1 MYNGYRKQFASNRTR
16 NEVLNMRSKS
26 TELMKQISNYIGD
39 YYRQHHSTPTTREIA
54 STVGL
59 SPAAGYKYLVEMDKR
74 GMLSY
79 ENGEITNLPKIS
91 KTPTGYFS
99 APLVGS
105 IRCGDPESEEALV
118 EEYVSLPE
126 SIFGKGRFYL
136 LRAKGD
142 SMIDAGIEE
151 DDLIVIQIQHEADEG
166 DIVVALD
173 ADGQN
178 TLKRFGGFDG
188 EFYLLE
194 YMNETRYPGKVEKVR
209 SFVVQGV
216 ARHVI
221 KTL

>member
-1 MYNGYRKQFASNRTR
+1 
-16 NEVLNMRSKS
+16 MRSKNPA
-26 TELMKQISNYIGD
+26 LMDAIKEFVNR
-39 YYRQHHSTPTTREIA
+39 YYREHHTAPSTQTIGAAVGVTRN
-54 STVGL
+54 TV
-59 SPAAGYKYLVEMDKR
+59 YRYLVEMNER
-74 GMLSY
+74 GMLQYDKAIKST
-79 ENGEITNLPKIS
+79 EQMTKC
-91 KTPTGYFS
+91 KTGYFS
-99 APLVGS
+99 APVVGS

-194 YMNETRYPGKVEKVR
+194 YMNEKRYPGKVEKVR

>member
-1 MYNGYRKQFASNRTR
+1 
-16 NEVLNMRSKS
+16 MRSKS
-26 TELMKQISNYIGD
+26 PELMGAIKEFVNK
-39 YYRQHHSTPTTREIA
+39 YYREHHTAPSTQTIGAAVGVTRN
-54 STVGL
+54 TV
-59 SPAAGYKYLVEMDKR
+59 YRYLVEMNER
-74 GMLSY
+74 GMLQYDKAIKST
-79 ENGEITNLPKIS
+79 EQITKC
-91 KTPTGYFS
+91 KTGYFS
-99 APLVGS
+99 APVVGS
-105 IRCGDPESEEALV
+105 IRCGDPESEEELV

-194 YMNETRYPGKVEKVR
+194 YMNEKRYPGKVEKVR

>member
-1 MYNGYRKQFASNRTR
+1 
-16 NEVLNMRSKS
+16 MRSKS

-142 SMIDAGIEE
+142 SMVDAGIEE
-151 DDLIVIQIQHEADEG
+151 DDLIVIQIRHEASEG

-173 ADGQN
+173 QDGQN
-178 TLKRFGGFDG
+178 TLKRYGGYDEESG
-188 EFYLLE
+188 LYILE
-194 YMNETRYPGKVEKVR
+194 YMNEKRYPGKVEKVR
-209 SFVVQGV
+209 SFAVQGV

>member
-1 MYNGYRKQFASNRTR
+1 
-16 NEVLNMRSKS
+16 MRSKS
-26 TELMKQISNYIGD
+26 PELMEAIKAFVNR
-39 YYRQHHSTPTTREIA
+39 YYREHHTAPSTQTIGAAVGVTRN
-54 STVGL
+54 TV
-59 SPAAGYKYLVEMDKR
+59 YRYLVEMNER
-74 GMLSY
+74 GMLQYDKAIKST
-79 ENGEITNLPKIS
+79 EQITKC
-91 KTPTGYFS
+91 KTGYFS
-99 APLVGS
+99 APVVGS

-126 SIFGKGRFYL
+126 SIFGKGQFYL

-173 ADGQN
+173 PDGQN
-178 TLKRFGGFDG
+178 TLKRYGGYDEESG
-188 EFYLLE
+188 FYILE
-194 YMNETRYPGKVEKVR
+194 YMNEKRYPGKVEKVR

>member
-1 MYNGYRKQFASNRTR
+1 
-16 NEVLNMRSKS
+16 MRSKS
-26 TELMKQISNYIGD
+26 PELMGAIKEFVNK
-39 YYRQHHSTPTTREIA
+39 YYREHHTAPSTQTIGAVVGVTRN
-54 STVGL
+54 TV
-59 SPAAGYKYLVEMDKR
+59 YRYLVEMNER
-74 GMLSY
+74 GMLQYDKAIKST
-79 ENGEITNLPKIS
+79 EQIIKC
-91 KTPTGYFS
+91 KTGYFS
-99 APLVGS
+99 APVVGS

-126 SIFGKGRFYL
+126 SIFGKGQFYL

-173 ADGQN
+173 PDGQN
-178 TLKRFGGFDG
+178 TLKRYGGYDEESG
-188 EFYLLE
+188 FYILE
-194 YMNETRYPGKVEKVR
+194 YMNEKRYPGKVEKVR

>member
-1 MYNGYRKQFASNRTR
+1 
-16 NEVLNMRSKS
+16 MRSKS
-26 TELMKQISNYIGD
+26 PELMEAIKAFVNR
-39 YYRQHHSTPTTREIA
+39 YYREHHTAPSTQTIGAAVGVTRN
-54 STVGL
+54 TV
-59 SPAAGYKYLVEMDKR
+59 YRYLVEMNER
-74 GMLSY
+74 GMLQYDKAIKST
-79 ENGEITNLPKIS
+79 EQITKCR
-91 KTPTGYFS
+91 TGYFS
-99 APLVGS
+99 VSVVGS

-194 YMNETRYPGKVEKVR
+194 YMNEKRYPGKVEKVR

>member
-1 MYNGYRKQFASNRTR
+1 
-16 NEVLNMRSKS
+16 MRSKS
-26 TELMKQISNYIGD
+26 PELMGAIKEFVNK
-39 YYRQHHSTPTTREIA
+39 YYREHHTVPSTQTIGAAVGVTRN
-54 STVGL
+54 TV
-59 SPAAGYKYLVEMDKR
+59 YRYLVEMNER
-74 GMLSY
+74 GMLQYDKAIKST
-79 ENGEITNLPKIS
+79 EQMTKC
-91 KTPTGYFS
+91 KTGYFS
-99 APLVGS
+99 APVVGS

-126 SIFGKGRFYL
+126 SIFGKGQFYL

-173 ADGQN
+173 PDGQN

-194 YMNETRYPGKVEKVR
+194 YMNEKRYPGKVERVT
-209 SFVVQGV
+209 SFAVQGV

>member
-1 MYNGYRKQFASNRTR
+1 
-16 NEVLNMRSKS
+16 MRSKS
-26 TELMKQISNYIGD
+26 PELMGAIKEFVNK
-39 YYRQHHSTPTTREIA
+39 YYREHHTAPSTQTIGAVVGVTRN
-54 STVGL
+54 TV
-59 SPAAGYKYLVEMDKR
+59 YRYLVEMNER
-74 GMLSY
+74 GMLQYDKAIKST
-79 ENGEITNLPKIS
+79 EQITKC
-91 KTPTGYFS
+91 KTGYFS
-99 APLVGS
+99 APVVGS

-126 SIFGKGRFYL
+126 SIFGKGQFYL

-151 DDLIVIQIQHEADEG
+151 DDLIVIQIRHEADEG

-173 ADGQN
+173 PDGQN
-178 TLKRFGGFDG
+178 TLKRYGGYDEESG
-188 EFYLLE
+188 FYILE
-194 YMNETRYPGKVEKVR
+194 YMNEKRYPGKVEKVR

>member
-1 MYNGYRKQFASNRTR
+1 
-16 NEVLNMRSKS
+16 MRSKS
-26 TELMKQISNYIGD
+26 PELMEAIKAFVNR
-39 YYRQHHSTPTTREIA
+39 YYREHHTAPSTQTIGAVVGVTRN
-54 STVGL
+54 TV
-59 SPAAGYKYLVEMDKR
+59 YRYLVEMNER
-74 GMLSY
+74 GMLQYDKAIKST
-79 ENGEITNLPKIS
+79 EQITKC
-91 KTPTGYFS
+91 KTGYFS
-99 APLVGS
+99 APVVGS

-126 SIFGKGRFYL
+126 SIFGKGQFYL

-151 DDLIVIQIQHEADEG
+151 DDLIVIQIRHEADEG

-173 ADGQN
+173 PDGQN
-178 TLKRFGGFDG
+178 TLKRYGGYDEESG
-188 EFYLLE
+188 FYILE
-194 YMNETRYPGKVEKVR
+194 YMNEKRYPGKVEKVR